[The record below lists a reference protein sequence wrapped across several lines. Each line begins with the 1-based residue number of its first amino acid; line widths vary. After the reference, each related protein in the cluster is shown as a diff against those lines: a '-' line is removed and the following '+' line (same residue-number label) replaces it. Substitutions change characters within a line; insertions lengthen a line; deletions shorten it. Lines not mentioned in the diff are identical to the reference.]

1 MVASSTA
8 SLGGHSTSSSSPRA
22 SSKGSACDG
31 CQDTNQDVSTQSK
44 TPSSCKSFQAS
55 ASAALSMD
63 LQVRKGNQ
71 ASSSKTAAANGRPSE
86 PAKRRMQ
93 VPAGV
98 LEDFEPY
105 TWLSDSSIAFA
116 TSCLT
121 EHQGSSASS
130 ALRLPKS
137 ALIMDPAMA
146 FWFTMQ
152 EDPGCIAEVKTE
164 LKLSELELLL
174 CPIND
179 SQNACIADAGSHWS
193 LLVCWGRRPS
203 GVQHRTSHQ
212 CSLSNFVYY
221 DTLRDVFG
229 ERAQGLS
236 QARELASR
244 IAGKPVE
251 VEMGRCAQQTNFYD
265 CGVYVLLFCEMVAKA
280 YAESLR
286 AAAGSKTSKNLSP
299 LLWEERLSSVT
310 PEEIT
315 ACRSHYY
322 EIARNASQ
330 N

>member
-1 MVASSTA
+1 
-8 SLGGHSTSSSSPRA
+8 
-22 SSKGSACDG
+22 
-31 CQDTNQDVSTQSK
+31 
-44 TPSSCKSFQAS
+44 
-55 ASAALSMD
+55 
-63 LQVRKGNQ
+63 
-71 ASSSKTAAANGRPSE
+71 
-86 PAKRRMQ
+86 MQ

-121 EHQGSSASS
+121 EDQGSSASS

-152 EDPGCIAEVKTE
+152 EDPGCVAEAKNE
-164 LKLSELELLL
+164 LKLSKLELLL

-179 SQNACIADAGSHWS
+179 SQNASTADAGSHWS
-193 LLVCWGRRPS
+193 LLVCWGRQPA
-203 GVQHRTSHQ
+203 GVRQRTGDQ
-212 CSLSNFVYY
+212 CSLSKFAYY

-229 ERAQGLS
+229 KQAQGLS

-244 IAGKPVE
+244 IAGKTVE
-251 VEMGRCAQQTNFYD
+251 VEMGKCAQQTNFYD
-265 CGVYVLLFCEMVAKA
+265 CGVYVLIFCEIIAKA

-286 AAAGSKTSKNLSP
+286 TAAGSTASTTFSP
-299 LLWEERLSSVT
+299 LLWEERLLNVT

-322 EIARNASQ
+322 AIACKASQ
-330 N
+330 R